1 MHTRLVVPQKINSGI
16 VLVLFRVM
24 IGFFRAAAVKGG
36 AVKKAPKS
44 VEDLMTRSIT
54 RNLFFHDEAAN
65 F

>member
-1 MHTRLVVPQKINSGI
+1 MLNSGI

-44 VEDLMTRSIT
+44 VEDLMTRRSIT